1 MEKKNKDLNRKVA
14 SALLRAQLHSDA
26 AKYIHEIRKETRAQK
41 AEFVKCESSYYYE
54 EKENHYRYKD
64 EYILKAIQRILSDK
78 NSGFTFYVTYGGLTP
93 YLVYFTFRL
102 DGKRYQISFH
112 SYDRNLFRYFKNSE
126 RFRTHWDRRSSR
138 AAAEI
143 LQSYLGQNQ

>member
-1 MEKKNKDLNRKVA
+1 MKKQNKDLNRKVA

-26 AKYIHEIRKETRAQK
+26 AKYIHEIHKETRAQK

-64 EYILKAIQRILSDK
+64 EYILKAITRILSDK
-78 NSGFTFYVTYGGLTP
+78 NSGFTFYVTYGEFTP
-93 YLVYFTFRL
+93 YLIYFTFRL

-138 AAAEI
+138 QAAEM
-143 LQSYLGQNQ
+143 LQAYLKRK